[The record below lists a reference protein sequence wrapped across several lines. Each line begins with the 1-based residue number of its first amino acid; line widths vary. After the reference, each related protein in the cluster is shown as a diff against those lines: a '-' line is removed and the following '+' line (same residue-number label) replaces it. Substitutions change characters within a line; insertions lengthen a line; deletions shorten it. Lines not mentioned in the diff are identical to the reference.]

1 MSLHRWGEIWHEG
14 PLLCAKFHPHGC
26 NDKGIG
32 PPKLKFLLRFHQNV
46 YAYVRGGPKAT
57 KKVGPIVNN
66 QGKLVDCNEGL
77 CELLN
82 QAFEEVFTK
91 EDLSDI
97 PEAKWEYSVNGSPGF
112 LILVL
117 MTFG

>member
-1 MSLHRWGEIWHEG
+1 M
-14 PLLCAKFHPHGC
+14 
-26 NDKGIG
+26 
-32 PPKLKFLLRFHQNV
+32 

-97 PEAKWEYSVNGSPGF
+97 PEAKWEYSVTAGVGLCDINIDNIRVMQILDKAAGAHELLVPRF
-112 LILVL
+112 LSKISISYLVHL
-117 MTFG
+117 LCYLITS